1 MVGGHG
7 GTALSMYRYPIFCG
21 ASVGSR
27 ISIEPP
33 RSQRHSLLGIVPLPA
48 YFFTPLSLSRTD
60 SKMKFTAAS
69 VIVGLT
75 SAQAFMVQ
83 PTMKT
88 SGP

>member
-1 MVGGHG
+1 
-7 GTALSMYRYPIFCG
+7 
-21 ASVGSR
+21 
-27 ISIEPP
+27 
-33 RSQRHSLLGIVPLPA
+33 
-48 YFFTPLSLSRTD
+48 
-60 SKMKFTAAS
+60 MKFTAAS